1 MILTFFVAAA
11 CIGLA
16 GLYRIARRTV
26 CATTATLA
34 LITVLAAI
42 AAAIPH

>member
-1 MILTFFVAAA
+1 MILTFFLTAA

-16 GLYRIARRTV
+16 GLYRVDRRTV
-26 CATTATLA
+26 RATTATLA